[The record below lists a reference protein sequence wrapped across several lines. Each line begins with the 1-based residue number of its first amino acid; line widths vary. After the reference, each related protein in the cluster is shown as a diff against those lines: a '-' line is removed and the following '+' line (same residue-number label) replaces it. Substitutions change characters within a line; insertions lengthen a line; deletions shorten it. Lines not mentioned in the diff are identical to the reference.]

1 MNQKRMTLG
10 TLLGSLGLAFACLTA
25 TPVARAEN
33 PYPARYVTLLVPYA
47 PGGTTDIIARQFA
60 ERLAQRLGQPV
71 VVTNRPGAATNIA
84 AQALHSSKPDG
95 YTLLLVTNQL
105 ILNSVLGP
113 VLPFDPVDVFSPV
126 GMVAEIPYG
135 IGVDA
140 KSSITSVADFVAAG
154 RKKEPAVSHAQFEPQ
169 MRLLSTSLGI
179 PILGVPYQGGAPA
192 VTAAIG
198 GEVTGVLTAVSALN
212 AQVKGGRLRL
222 IGVSS
227 SRRVASFPDVPTF
240 AEQGF
245 PKFTNS
251 GWLGVLAPKGTPT
264 TVLQRLS
271 DATLAVVRDPA
282 FAEALAATGA
292 QAVPAGPA
300 EALARMKAE
309 QELWRGLK
317 P

>member
-1 MNQKRMTLG
+1 MNRKHPTLG
-10 TLLGSLGLAFACLTA
+10 KLLGLLGLAFACLTA
-25 TPVARAEN
+25 TPVARAESA
-33 PYPARYVTLLVPYA
+33 YPARPVTLLVPYT

-60 ERLAQRLGQPV
+60 ERLSQRLGQPV
-71 VVTNRPGAATNIA
+71 VVANRPGAATNIA
-84 AQALHSSKPDG
+84 TQALHGSEPNG
-95 YTLLLVTNQL
+95 YTLLFATNQL

-113 VLPFDPVDVFSPV
+113 VMPFDPVTALSPV

-140 KSSITSVADFVAAG
+140 KSPITSVADLVAAA

-179 PILGVPYQGGAPA
+179 PLLGVPYQGGALA
-192 VTAAIG
+192 VTAALG
-198 GEVTGVLTAVSALN
+198 GEVTGVLTAVPALSAH
-212 AQVKGGRLRL
+212 VKGGKLHL

-227 SRRVASFPDVPTF
+227 SKRVPIFPDVRTF

-245 PKFTNS
+245 PKFTNTA
-251 GWLGVLAPKGTPT
+251 WLGVLAPKGTPPA
-264 TVLQRLS
+264 VLQRLS

-282 FAEALAATGA
+282 FAETLSATGA
-292 QAVPAGPA
+292 QAAPAGPA
-300 EALARMKAE
+300 EATARMKAE